1 MYVVVLQSQIST
13 LWVIL
18 CRKIV
23 VLAIEKV
30 YNNNK
35 VVFIELISIRMGR
48 NDANRSA
55 LDEANDSDASDEQY

>member
-1 MYVVVLQSQIST
+1 MGRLVVFMCSE
-13 LWVIL
+13 VIL

-23 VLAIEKV
+23 VLGIEKV

-35 VVFIELISIRMGR
+35 VDFLECISIRMGR

-55 LDEANDSDASDEQY
+55 LDETNDSDASSEQY